1 METPQAAIEYII
13 LSSILILQVFLFP
26 YTALILMNN
35 WAESRR
41 TMMIQE
47 AANHLLSSMQQL
59 YSSVNHDTIAAGT
72 VTNKLDLPLYIEHY
86 SYTGNATLRTVSSDP
101 NGSRILEITLKC
113 LGVDIST
120 SVSAT
125 FGGNMQW
132 KNSTFQSNSISAS
145 IIAEKQSNG
154 TIRMYFG

>member
-1 METPQAAIEYII
+1 METPQVAIEY
-13 LSSILILQVFLFP
+13 LLLVPVLMLQIFIFP
-26 YTALILMNN
+26 YAASLLMNN

-41 TMMIQE
+41 TIEIQE
-47 AANHLLSSMQQL
+47 AANHLSSSMQQL
-59 YSSVNHDTIAAGT
+59 YSSVNHDTITAGT
-72 VTNKLDLPLYIEHY
+72 VTYKLDLPLYIEHY

-101 NGSRILEITLKC
+101 NGSRILEITLKYV
-113 LGVDIST
+113 GVDIST
-120 SVSAT
+120 SVLVT

-132 KNSTFQSNSISAS
+132 KNSTFQSYSTSAS